1 LRKTQEVLKLFLQNA
16 ITAVCAKWEF
26 SLSNIH
32 VKDGVKNLAESPYK
46 ISIQHV
52 SIQHLTQNLMK
63 TKENMFCASLHKI
76 LQQNVNSPF

>member
-1 LRKTQEVLKLFLQNA
+1 LRKPQEVLKLFLQNA
-16 ITAVCAKWEF
+16 ITAVCAKWKF

-32 VKDGVKNLAESPYK
+32 VKHGVKNLAESPYK

-52 SIQHLTQNLMK
+52 SILHSTDFDEA
-63 TKENMFCASLHKI
+63 KENMFCASLHKI